1 MTDNIRK
8 VKLLKI
14 WDILSRETDE
24 DHPMPTQVLI
34 KKLACAGLACDR
46 RTLYSDIKVLNDFGY
61 EILCNRGISNEY
73 YVIDRTFNIPE
84 LQILIDAVQA
94 ASFITEKKTTELI
107 DKIAQ
112 LAGNQKAE
120 VFKRNIVQFGTVKGS
135 NENIYYSISEIA
147 QAINSQKKIAFYY
160 FDYELGY
167 KRKYRMRKS
176 NPSEQKRY
184 VVNPVA
190 TVFRDDKYYLYC
202 YDDYYKTISQ
212 YRVDRMDRVEM
223 LEEDKTL
230 VKEFADFD
238 LSKHQLSLVGM
249 FSGKKEK
256 VAFEF
261 DKSVLGAIYEKF
273 GSGVNVVELENG
285 KLKCTVEV
293 QISNPFYAWVCG
305 FGNKLKVISPRE
317 LIEQLIA
324 HTTETLQN
332 YLENTEES

>member
-34 KKLACAGLACDR
+34 KKLAASGLACDR

-73 YVIDRTFNIPE
+73 YVADRTFNIPE

-94 ASFITEKKTTELI
+94 ASFITEKKTPELI

-112 LAGNQKAE
+112 LAGNQRAE
-120 VFKRNIVQFGTVKGS
+120 VLKRNIVQFGTVKGS
-135 NENIYYSISEIA
+135 NESIYYSISEIA

-160 FDYELGY
+160 FDYELHY

-184 VVNPVA
+184 IVNPVA

-202 YDDYYKTISQ
+202 YDDFYKTISQ

-223 LEEDKTL
+223 LEEEKTPI
-230 VKEFADFD
+230 KEFVDFD

-256 VAFEF
+256 VTFEF
-261 DKSVLGAIYEKF
+261 DKSVLGAIYDKF
-273 GSGVNVVELENG
+273 GRGVNVVELENG

-293 QISNPFYAWVCG
+293 QISNPLYAWVCG

-317 LIEQLIA
+317 LIEQLIE
-324 HTTETLQN
+324 HTTETLHN
-332 YLENTEES
+332 YTDNTEES

>member
-24 DHPMPTQVLI
+24 DHPMPTRVLI
-34 KKLACAGLACDR
+34 KKLADAGLACDR
-46 RTLYSDIKVLNDFGY
+46 RTLYSDIKVLNDYGY

-73 YVIDRTFNIPE
+73 YVVDRTFNIPE

-94 ASFITEKKTTELI
+94 ASFITEKKTAELI

-120 VFKRNIVQFGTVKGS
+120 VLKDNIVQFGTIKGS
-135 NENIYYSISEIA
+135 NESIYYSVSEIT

-167 KRKYRMRKS
+167 ERKYRMRKS
-176 NPSEQKRY
+176 IPSEQKRY

-230 VKEFADFD
+230 IKEFADFD

-256 VAFEF
+256 VTFEF
-261 DKSVLGAIYEKF
+261 DKSVLGAIYDKF
-273 GSGVNVVELENG
+273 GSVVNVVELENG

-317 LIEQLIA
+317 LIEQLIV
-324 HTTETLQN
+324 HTTETLHN
-332 YLENTEES
+332 YTENTEES